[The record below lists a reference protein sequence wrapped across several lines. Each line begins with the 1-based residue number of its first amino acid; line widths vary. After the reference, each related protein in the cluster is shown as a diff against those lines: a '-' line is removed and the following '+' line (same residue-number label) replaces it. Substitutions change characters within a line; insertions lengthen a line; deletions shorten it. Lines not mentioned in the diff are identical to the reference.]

1 MATKLK
7 KNARNNTSIYVI
19 GRHYDEMM
27 NRAFTRGLISIVKA
41 EDTSVRLRSPR
52 SDAKAI
58 SSDWGRVGDSIC
70 HAIITYQCN

>member
-27 NRAFTRGLISIVKA
+27 NRAFTSIVKA